1 MLPII
6 KRSQL
11 FPSFVDEFFGK
22 EMPGFFNTD
31 FGFTRPSVNIV
42 ESKEDFR
49 IDLAAPGMEKEDFRI
64 NLNNN
69 VLTIS
74 SDKEEKKED
83 DNDKFMRR
91 EFSYLQFSRSFSLPS
106 SANMDS
112 INASYKNGILSIVIP
127 KKEEAKQKPVRE
139 IAIA

>member
-1 MLPII
+1 MLPMI
-6 KRSQL
+6 KRSSL

-22 EMPGFFNTD
+22 ELPTIFNVD
-31 FGFTRPSVNIV
+31 YGFTKPSVNIT
-42 ESKEDFR
+42 ENKDDFR
-49 IDLAAPGMEKEDFRI
+49 IEFAAPGLEKEDFRI

-74 SDKEEKKED
+74 SDKEEKKEA
-83 DNDKFMRR
+83 DNEKCMRR
-91 EFSYLQFSRSFSLPS
+91 EFSYTQFSRSFSLPTS
-106 SANMDS
+106 VDTEK
-112 INASYKNGILSIVIP
+112 INASYKNGILNIIIP